1 MAVFSDSVKW
11 VPCVSSIRDNLP
23 MGRRPLE
30 VGQLQPLLAE
40 RINDVASE
48 LGVSG
53 RALAE
58 QIGVGKDR
66 VLAVLASN
74 QAMTVNELDAM
85 CRALG
90 LTASEVVREAEEAVA
105 RAEDSA
111 VVEPAS
117 GGAEVVDWRT
127 EAARVRAERER
138 GARIAASM
146 AAAAQHIDDSV
157 DDDNANV

>member
-1 MAVFSDSVKW
+1 MGVKALKIGDLEREVAVK
-11 VPCVSSIRDNLP
+11 IRDAVDAAGWTPAQLAREASITKARVYTLLDSESP
-23 MGRRPLE
+23 MTITTF
-30 VGQLQPLLAE
+30 A
-40 RINDVASE
+40 
-48 LGVSG
+48 
-53 RALAE
+53 
-58 QIGVGKDR
+58 
-66 VLAVLASN
+66 
-74 QAMTVNELDAM
+74 AM

-105 RAEDSA
+105 RAEGSA